1 MKNNYT
7 TTEIQRKM
15 QSKGLRITPQR
26 FAVYANLLSR
36 SDHPTVEDILSE
48 VNRELPI
55 SSKATIYSALT
66 VLREVG
72 LVKEVL
78 LEEGLTRYDAN
89 VKPHHHFC
97 CQNCSAIVDI
107 SWETFS
113 NIRLD
118 QLPPGLHAESYEV
131 IVKGKCD
138 RPGCQPLLGSQ
149 KRVRNSEVSSE
160 CKTHSKQ
167 SKVKSIKSK
176 NI

>member
-1 MKNNYT
+1 MKKNYT
-7 TTEIQRKM
+7 KTEIQRKM
-15 QSKGLRITPQR
+15 QSKGLRVTPQR

-97 CQNCSAIVDI
+97 CQNCGAIVDV

-118 QLPPGLHAESYEV
+118 ELPPGLHPESYEV

-138 RPGCQPLLGSQ
+138 RPGCQPLLKSQ
-149 KRVRNSEVSSE
+149 K
-160 CKTHSKQ
+160 
-167 SKVKSIKSK
+167 SKVKS
-176 NI
+176 

>member
-36 SDHPTVEDILSE
+36 SDHPSVEEILSE

-78 LEEGLTRYDAN
+78 LEEGVTRYDAN

-97 CQNCSAIVDI
+97 CQNCSAIIDI
-107 SWETFS
+107 KWETFS

-118 QLPPGLHAESYEV
+118 QLPPGLDAESYEV

-138 RPGCQPLLGSQ
+138 REDCQPLL
-149 KRVRNSEVSSE
+149 R
-160 CKTHSKQ
+160 KQ
-167 SKVKSIKSK
+167 NSKVKSIRPKT
-176 NI
+176 